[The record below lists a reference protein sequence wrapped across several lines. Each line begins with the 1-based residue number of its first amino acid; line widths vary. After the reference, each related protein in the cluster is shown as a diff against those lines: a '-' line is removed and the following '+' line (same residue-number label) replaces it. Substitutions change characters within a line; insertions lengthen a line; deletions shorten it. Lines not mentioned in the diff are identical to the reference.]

1 MSDVYKSLKV
11 KMQDTLQRGKTN
23 SGQLDRAE
31 NTNALSSNDEMERL
45 ERLVTDS
52 IGKLKAAVKAGEAM
66 VVEEARQAEQLA
78 GSLKAQIAELKAKLK
93 ETEQTIE
100 RKDFARQK
108 MEETLTAKIKDLQ
121 NDIKKRDETLA
132 TRGNELNNYK
142 SKIGDNVK
150 QISELELANRKLKEE
165 AASQAK
171 RAENLTESSGV
182 KITVLE
188 SQLKETEE
196 MARHKESTIKE
207 LEQKLATK
215 VKEFESMLKTKQE
228 LLTRRDSDINDLK
241 LQLKRLT
248 KGINDM
254 SLFFRQ
260 AEALTDVEEQDVS
273 AAAQNESMDKV
284 EDNPAAVQ
292 SDIASVT
299 PTISDS
305 ARETVSPEIFQRII
319 SELAQLTNIISP
331 LASLIVHQQAKALG
345 ETVEKFPR
353 TRLPELLETLAREI
367 SDENRQMDFRQR
379 LARNAQITLN

>member
-11 KMQDTLQRGKTN
+11 KMQDTLQWGKTN
-23 SGQLDRAE
+23 SSQLDRE
-31 NTNALSSNDEMERL
+31 KNTNALSLNDEMESI

-66 VVEEARQAEQLA
+66 VVDEARQAEQLA

-93 ETEQTIE
+93 ETDQTIE
-100 RKDFARQK
+100 RKDFSRQK
-108 MEETLTAKIKDLQ
+108 MEETLTAKIKALQ
-121 NDIKKRDETLA
+121 NDLTKRDETLA

-142 SKIGDNVK
+142 SKIDDKVK
-150 QISELELANRKLKEE
+150 QIGELELANRKLKEE
-165 AASQAK
+165 AATQAK
-171 RAENLTESSGV
+171 HAENLAESSRV
-182 KITVLE
+182 KITALE

-196 MARHKESTIKE
+196 LARHNESTIKG

-215 VKEFESMLKTKQE
+215 VEEFESMVKSKQE

-248 KGINDM
+248 KGINEM
-254 SLFFRQ
+254 SSFFRQ
-260 AEALTDVEEQDVS
+260 AEALTGVEEEDVS
-273 AAAQNESMDKV
+273 AASQDESMSKV
-284 EDNPAAVQ
+284 EEKVPAVE
-292 SDIASVT
+292 SNIAKVT
-299 PTISDS
+299 PTVPDS

-319 SELAQLTNIISP
+319 SELAQVTNIMSP

-353 TRLPELLETLAREI
+353 TRLPELLEVLAEEI

-379 LARNAQITLN
+379 LAQSAQISLN